1 MYPFR
6 AKFMSCNVRT
16 EGGSGSGM
24 LARCVRCHRMYEE
37 DREAE
42 CVFHPGR
49 YQGGL
54 SAKPPHGPVGWT
66 CCSATSEKA
75 TGCKMVSAHL
85 RCEATAQALDS
96 FGPADEGMRR
106 RKDAR
111 GVVPVIDAPPVAKKG
126 VPSEAVSY
134 SVCVGDTLASVALK
148 HGMRVDQI
156 KRWNKLLSP
165 NIYAGQQLFVAPPQP
180 PTAEQLRAEAL
191 RRIMRRAACGK
202 EEAACYL
209 DEAEGDAERALAGLR
224 DAADEEDWLRVER
237 ETSASSL
244 NSATAAATALATATL
259 GLSTLTATIFPMK

>member
-1 MYPFR
+1 
-6 AKFMSCNVRT
+6 
-16 EGGSGSGM
+16 
-24 LARCVRCHRMYEE
+24 MYEE

-75 TGCKMVSAHL
+75 TGCKTVSAHL
-85 RCEATAQALDS
+85 RCEATTQALDS
-96 FGPADEGMRR
+96 FGPADEGVRR
-106 RKDAR
+106 RRDAR
-111 GVVPVIDAPPVAKKG
+111 GVAPVIDPPPLAKKATG

-180 PTAEQLRAEAL
+180 PTAEQRRAEAL
-191 RRIMRRAACGK
+191 RLIMRRVGCGQ

-224 DAADEEDWLRVER
+224 ADTTDEEDWLRVEK
-237 ETSASSL
+237 EPTPSPL
-244 NSATAAATALATATL
+244 NSATVAATALATATL
-259 GLSTLTATIFPMK
+259 GLSTLTATIFPLK